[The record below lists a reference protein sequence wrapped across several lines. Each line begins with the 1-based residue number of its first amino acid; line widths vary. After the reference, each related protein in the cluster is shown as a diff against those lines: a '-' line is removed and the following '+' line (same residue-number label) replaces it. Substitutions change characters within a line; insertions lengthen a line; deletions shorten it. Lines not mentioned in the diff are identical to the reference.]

1 MIAQVDRSG
10 EALVEI
16 LGKDTPDGQD
26 VEKEVMETKKTFEE
40 LKRQLQEVVEKCDE
54 ELAQAKVFF
63 DAVAKLGDW
72 VETAEDARVLREP
85 VSRKPESIRKQLN
98 EIEKLQDE
106 IKDKKFTIK
115 NAEDAGQWLIENSAE
130 SPEVVREVHDKIAS
144 VSTPLEILQARVNE
158 REVKLQSALMETEEF
173 DVILNDFDNS
183 MKEIAGV
190 ATKGNVNRSIGF

>member
-26 VEKEVMETKKTFEE
+26 VEKEVTEAKKTFEE

-63 DAVAKLGDW
+63 DAVAELGDW

-115 NAEDAGQWLIENSAE
+115 NAEDAGHWLIENSAE

-173 DVILNDFDNS
+173 DVILTDFDNS

>member
-26 VEKEVMETKKTFEE
+26 VEKEVTETKKTLEE
-40 LKRQLQEVVEKCDE
+40 LKRQLQEVVEKCGE

-63 DAVAKLGDW
+63 DAVAELGDW
-72 VETAEDARVLREP
+72 IETAEDARVLREP
-85 VSRKPESIRKQLN
+85 VSRKPASIRKQLN

-158 REVKLQSALMETEEF
+158 REVKLQSALMETEEL

-190 ATKGNVNRSIGF
+190 ATKGNVNSQ

>member
-26 VEKEVMETKKTFEE
+26 VEKEVMKTKKTFEE

-63 DAVAKLGDW
+63 DAVAELGDW

-130 SPEVVREVHDKIAS
+130 SPEVVREVHDKIAN

>member
-16 LGKDTPDGQD
+16 LGKDTPDGQN

-40 LKRQLQEVVEKCDE
+40 LKRQLQKVVEKCDE

-63 DAVAKLGDW
+63 DAVAELGDW

>member
-26 VEKEVMETKKTFEE
+26 VEKEVTETKKTFEE

-63 DAVAKLGDW
+63 DAVAELGDW

-190 ATKGNVNRSIGF
+190 ATKGNVNSQ